1 MVEIGVILNVLLY
14 TFGIILLIV
23 LIILGIRMFNFLEKA
38 DRVLEKIDRRVDSL
52 DNFFMVMDKTTSSIT
67 TITDKISFSVIS
79 LISRLFSKKKRNKED
94 MYE

>member
-1 MVEIGVILNVLLY
+1 M
-14 TFGIILLIV
+14 
-23 LIILGIRMFNFLEKA
+23 
-38 DRVLEKIDRRVDSL
+38 DSL

>member
-1 MVEIGVILNVLLY
+1 
-14 TFGIILLIV
+14 
-23 LIILGIRMFNFLEKA
+23 MFNFLEKA

>member
-52 DNFFMVMDKTTSSIT
+52 DNFFMVMDKTTS
-67 TITDKISFSVIS
+67 
-79 LISRLFSKKKRNKED
+79 RLFSKKKRNKED

>member
-52 DNFFMVMDKTTSSIT
+52 DNFFMVLYKKTYSIN

>member
-67 TITDKISFSVIS
+67 TITIKNL
-79 LISRLFSKKKRNKED
+79 LIFSKKKRNKED

>member
-79 LISRLFSKKKRNKED
+79 LIYRLFIKKKRNKED

>member
-1 MVEIGVILNVLLY
+1 MEFLNVILPVLLY

>member
-38 DRVLEKIDRRVDSL
+38 DRVLEKIEEWIL
-52 DNFFMVMDKTTSSIT
+52 
-67 TITDKISFSVIS
+67 
-79 LISRLFSKKKRNKED
+79 
-94 MYE
+94 

>member
-52 DNFFMVMDKTTSSIT
+52 DNFFMVMDKTG
-67 TITDKISFSVIS
+67 
-79 LISRLFSKKKRNKED
+79 
-94 MYE
+94 

>member
-1 MVEIGVILNVLLY
+1 
-14 TFGIILLIV
+14 
-23 LIILGIRMFNFLEKA
+23 MFNFLEKA
-38 DRVLEKIDRRVDSL
+38 DLVLEKIDRRVDYL